1 VTKTVRKRMNLYRYF
16 HHPFLLLPPLPVSIA
31 GSLEARWALAMLV

>member
-1 VTKTVRKRMNLYRYF
+1 MKTARKRMNLYQYF

-31 GSLEARWALAMLV
+31 GYLGAR